1 MALRADEISPAHQI
15 FLANMLQAQLAQLDA
30 MHRHNRLAANSA
42 GSPPPIVQD
51 HASVLPMYAPLP
63 VHPPPV
69 PEHDIVPNINAVSER
84 SRGSVPVL
92 DAVWGRSSTSTEHL
106 EVPERPVVYD
116 SDGFILD
123 AQSCDFRT
131 TRHREYD
138 FRECF
143 MLADL
148 AS

>member
-1 MALRADEISPAHQI
+1 
-15 FLANMLQAQLAQLDA
+15 MLQAQLAQLDA

-42 GSPPPIVQD
+42 GLPLPIVQD
-51 HASVLPMYAPLP
+51 HASHLPMYASLP
-63 VHPPPV
+63 VQLPPV
-69 PEHDIVPNINAVSER
+69 PDHDVVPNIDAVSER

-92 DAVWGRSSTSTEHL
+92 DAVWGRSCMTEDL
-106 EVPERPVVYD
+106 EMPERRTVYD

-143 MLADL
+143 MLVDV